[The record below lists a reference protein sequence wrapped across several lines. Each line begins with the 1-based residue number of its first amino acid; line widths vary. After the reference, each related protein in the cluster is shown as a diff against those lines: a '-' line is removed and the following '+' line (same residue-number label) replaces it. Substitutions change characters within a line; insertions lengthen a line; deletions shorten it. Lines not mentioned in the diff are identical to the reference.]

1 MPQDVS
7 FVVNLPSEL
16 TAALRQAAAERGWTP
31 ESLIGDCVAQ
41 QLEIALRHRVL
52 VERIEQ
58 VDAALLAMA
67 QAVGELGAAA
77 DAVEAG
83 SLCRYRPAEGPAP

>member
-7 FVVNLPSEL
+7 FSVSLPPEL
-16 TAALRQAAAERGWTP
+16 AAALRRAAAERGWTP

-52 VERIEQ
+52 VERMEH

-67 QAVGELGAAA
+67 QAVGELSAAA
-77 DAVEAG
+77 DEFETG
-83 SLCRYRPAEGPAP
+83 SLCRYRPAETPVP

>member
-7 FVVNLPSEL
+7 FVVSLPPEL
-16 TAALRQAAAERGWTP
+16 AVALRQAAAERGWTP

-41 QLEIALRHRVL
+41 HLEIALRHRVL
-52 VERIEQ
+52 VERMAQ

-67 QAVGELGAAA
+67 QAVGTLSAAA
-77 DAVEAG
+77 DTVEAG
-83 SLCRYRPAEGPAP
+83 SLCRYRPPEATVL